1 MKMPSRLYPPH
12 YLLLS
17 ILSIV
22 GIDSLLQLPF
32 VSSTIALVGGL
43 LFLLSGIVLAASAA
57 RLFSK
62 AKTGIVPFSESTKL
76 VVSGAYRFTRNPM
89 YLGMFFCLIGVTL
102 LVNNVLGLLV
112 LLLFFFIIRQKFVL
126 KEEMQMQETFG
137 DDYAQFKARIRRWI

>member
-17 ILSIV
+17 ILSSV
-22 GIDSLLQLPF
+22 GIDSLLQVPF
-32 VSSTIALVGGL
+32 VSSAIALVGGL

-126 KEEMQMQETFG
+126 KEEVQMQETFG

>member
-22 GIDSLLQLPF
+22 GIDSLLRVPI
-32 VSSTIALVGGL
+32 VSSAIALVGGL

-126 KEEMQMQETFG
+126 KEEVQMQETFG

>member
-17 ILSIV
+17 TLSIV
-22 GIDSLLQLPF
+22 GIDSLLQMPF
-32 VSSTIALVGGL
+32 VSSAIALVGGL

-126 KEEMQMQETFG
+126 KEEVQMQETFG

>member
-22 GIDSLLQLPF
+22 GIDALLRVPF
-32 VSSTIALVGGL
+32 VSSAIALVGGL

>member
-22 GIDSLLQLPF
+22 GIDSLLQVPI
-32 VSSTIALVGGL
+32 VSSAIALVGGL

-126 KEEMQMQETFG
+126 KEEVQMLETFG

>member
-22 GIDSLLQLPF
+22 GIDSLLQVPF
-32 VSSTIALVGGL
+32 VSSAIALVGGL

-57 RLFSK
+57 RLFSR

-126 KEEMQMQETFG
+126 KEEVQMQETFG
-137 DDYAQFKARIRRWI
+137 DDYVQFKARIRRWI

>member
-22 GIDSLLQLPF
+22 GIDSLLQVPF
-32 VSSTIALVGGL
+32 VSSAIALVGGL

-62 AKTGIVPFSESTKL
+62 AKTGIVPFSDSTKL

-126 KEEMQMQETFG
+126 KEEVQMLETFG

>member
-22 GIDSLLQLPF
+22 GIDSLLQVPF

>member
-1 MKMPSRLYPPH
+1 
-12 YLLLS
+12 
-17 ILSIV
+17 
-22 GIDSLLQLPF
+22 LLQVPF

-126 KEEMQMQETFG
+126 KEEVQMQETFG

>member
-1 MKMPSRLYPPH
+1 MKIPSRLYPPH

-22 GIDSLLQLPF
+22 GIDSLLQMPF
-32 VSSTIALVGGL
+32 VSSAIALFGGL

-126 KEEMQMQETFG
+126 KEEVQMQETFG

>member
-17 ILSIV
+17 ILLIV
-22 GIDSLLQLPF
+22 GTDSFLPVPF
-32 VSSTIALVGGL
+32 VSSAISLVGGV
-43 LFLLSGIVLAASAA
+43 LFLFSGIVLTASAA

-62 AKTGIVPFSESTKL
+62 AKTSIVPFSESTKL

-89 YLGMFFCLIGVTL
+89 YLGMFCCLIGVTL
-102 LVNNVLGLLV
+102 LVNNVMGLLV
-112 LLLFFFIIRQKFVL
+112 LLLFFFIIRQLFVL
-126 KEEMQMQETFG
+126 KEEVLMQETFG

>member
-22 GIDSLLQLPF
+22 GIDSLLQVPF

-126 KEEMQMQETFG
+126 KEEVQMQETFG
-137 DDYAQFKARIRRWI
+137 DDYVQFKARIRRWI

>member
-22 GIDSLLQLPF
+22 GIDSLLQVPF

-126 KEEMQMQETFG
+126 KEEVQMQETFG
-137 DDYAQFKARIRRWI
+137 DDYAQFKTRIRRWI

>member
-22 GIDSLLQLPF
+22 GIDSFLPVPF
-32 VSSTIALVGGL
+32 VSSAISLVGGV
-43 LFLLSGIVLAASAA
+43 LFLFSGIVLTASAA

-89 YLGMFFCLIGVTL
+89 YLGMFCCLIGVTL
-102 LVNNVLGLLV
+102 LVNNVMGLLV
-112 LLLFFFIIRQKFVL
+112 LLLFFFIIRQLFVL
-126 KEEMQMQETFG
+126 KEEVLMQETFG

>member
-12 YLLLS
+12 HLLLS

-22 GIDSLLQLPF
+22 GIDSLLQVPF

-126 KEEMQMQETFG
+126 KEEVQMQETFG

>member
-22 GIDSLLQLPF
+22 GIDSLLQVPF

-126 KEEMQMQETFG
+126 KEEVQMQETFG
-137 DDYAQFKARIRRWI
+137 DDYAQFKACIRRWI

>member
-1 MKMPSRLYPPH
+1 MKIPSRLYPPH

-22 GIDSLLQLPF
+22 GIDSLLQVPF

-126 KEEMQMQETFG
+126 KEEVQMQETFG

>member
-22 GIDSLLQLPF
+22 GIDSLLQVPI
-32 VSSTIALVGGL
+32 VSSAIALVGGL

-102 LVNNVLGLLV
+102 LVNNMLGLLV

-126 KEEMQMQETFG
+126 KEEVQMQETFG

>member
-22 GIDSLLQLPF
+22 GIDSLLQMPF
-32 VSSTIALVGGL
+32 VSSAIALVGGL

-102 LVNNVLGLLV
+102 LLNNVLGLLV

-126 KEEMQMQETFG
+126 KEEVQMLETFG

>member
-12 YLLLS
+12 YVLLS

-22 GIDSLLQLPF
+22 GIDSLLPVPF
-32 VSSTIALVGGL
+32 VSSAIALVGGL
-43 LFLLSGIVLAASAA
+43 LFLFSGIVLAASAA

-102 LVNNVLGLLV
+102 LVNNVVGLLV
-112 LLLFFFIIRQKFVL
+112 LLMFFLIIRQLFVL
-126 KEEMQMQETFG
+126 KEEVQMQETFG

>member
-12 YLLLS
+12 YLLMS

-22 GIDSLLQLPF
+22 GIDSLLQVPI
-32 VSSTIALVGGL
+32 VSSAIALVGGL

-126 KEEMQMQETFG
+126 KEEVQMQETFG

>member
-22 GIDSLLQLPF
+22 GIDSLLQVPF
-32 VSSTIALVGGL
+32 VSSAIALVGGL

-62 AKTGIVPFSESTKL
+62 VKTGIVPFSESTKL

-126 KEEMQMQETFG
+126 KEEVQMQETFG
-137 DDYAQFKARIRRWI
+137 DDYAQFKTRIRRWI

>member
-12 YLLLS
+12 YLVLS

-22 GIDSLLQLPF
+22 GIDSLLQVPF

-126 KEEMQMQETFG
+126 KEEVQMQETFG

>member
-22 GIDSLLQLPF
+22 GIDSLLQVPF
-32 VSSTIALVGGL
+32 VSSAIALVGGL

-126 KEEMQMQETFG
+126 KEELQMQETFG

>member
-22 GIDSLLQLPF
+22 GIDSLLQVPF

-43 LFLLSGIVLAASAA
+43 LFLLSGIVLAASAV

-126 KEEMQMQETFG
+126 KEEVQMQETFG

>member
-1 MKMPSRLYPPH
+1 MKMPARLYPPH

-22 GIDSLLQLPF
+22 GIDSLLQVPF

-126 KEEMQMQETFG
+126 KEEVQMQETFG

>member
-22 GIDSLLQLPF
+22 GIDSLLQVPF

-62 AKTGIVPFSESTKL
+62 ATTGIVPFSESTKL

-126 KEEMQMQETFG
+126 KEEVQMQETFG
-137 DDYAQFKARIRRWI
+137 DDYAQLKARIRRWI

>member
-22 GIDSLLQLPF
+22 GIDSLLQVPF
-32 VSSTIALVGGL
+32 VSNAIALVGGL
-43 LFLLSGIVLAASAA
+43 LFLFSGIVIAVSAA

-102 LVNNVLGLLV
+102 LVNNMLGLLV

-126 KEEMQMQETFG
+126 KEEVQMQETFG

>member
-12 YLLLS
+12 YLVLS

-22 GIDSLLQLPF
+22 GIDSLLQMPF
-32 VSSTIALVGGL
+32 VSSAIALVGGL

-126 KEEMQMQETFG
+126 KEEVQMLETFG

>member
-1 MKMPSRLYPPH
+1 MKMPARLYPPH

-22 GIDSLLQLPF
+22 GIDSLLQVPF

-126 KEEMQMQETFG
+126 KEEVQMLETFG

>member
-22 GIDSLLQLPF
+22 GIDSLLQVPF

-102 LVNNVLGLLV
+102 LLNNVLGLLV

-126 KEEMQMQETFG
+126 KEEVQMQETFG

>member
-22 GIDSLLQLPF
+22 GIDSLLQVPF

-57 RLFSK
+57 RLF
-62 AKTGIVPFSESTKL
+62 P
-76 VVSGAYRFTRNPM
+76 
-89 YLGMFFCLIGVTL
+89 
-102 LVNNVLGLLV
+102 
-112 LLLFFFIIRQKFVL
+112 RQKPVSFPLANQQNWSLAVPTGL
-126 KEEMQMQETFG
+126 PE
-137 DDYAQFKARIRRWI
+137 IRCI